1 MSSVDEATL
10 TNIAELARL
19 AVEEASLASLTRDL
33 SAIIGFVE
41 QMNAV
46 DTKGI
51 EPMAHPLDVA
61 QRLRVDE
68 ITERNQREL
77 NQSVAPSH
85 ECGLY
90 LVPRVLD

>member
-10 TNIAELARL
+10 NNIAELARL
-19 AVEEASLASLTRDL
+19 AVEEPNLVSLTRDL
-33 SAIIGFVE
+33 NAIIGFVE

-46 DTKGI
+46 DTEGVD
-51 EPMAHPLDVA
+51 PMAHPLDMA

-68 ITERNQREL
+68 ITECSQREL
-77 NQSVAPSH
+77 YQGVAPSH
-85 ECGLY
+85 EGGLY